1 MLAGIFVFL
10 GCFLSPY
17 VAANIL
23 RKRETVMTSTRWGIL
38 GAANF
43 ARNHMGP
50 AIHAAKG
57 AELAALATSSP
68 TKAADFRAFAPQLKI
83 HDSYDAL
90 LADPDID
97 AVYIPLPNH
106 LHVEWTL
113 KALAAG
119 KHVLCEKPM
128 TLKAVEFDQLIAAR
142 DQAGKLAAEAY
153 MIVHHPQF
161 IRARELVR
169 GGAIGKLVHVDAT
182 FSFFNDDA
190 ANIRNRPEAGGGGLR
205 DIGVYTFGAAR
216 FLTGQEPVSIPYAK
230 LRLDNE
236 VDVFAQVAAD
246 FPDFTYAATVSMRM
260 FPRQGITFHGEEG
273 VLTLTCPFNAN
284 VFDVAELTLE
294 TGGLSVTTE
303 RWPAEN
309 QYVTQVENF
318 CHSVQT
324 GAAYPCPLEFS
335 RGTQHMMDMVFEA
348 GGQPV

>member
-1 MLAGIFVFL
+1 MKPV
-10 GCFLSPY
+10 
-17 VAANIL
+17 
-23 RKRETVMTSTRWGIL
+23 RWGIL

-43 ARNHMGP
+43 AQKHMAP

-57 AELAALATSSP
+57 ADLVALATSSAD
-68 TKAADFRAFAPQLKI
+68 KAAGFQAFAPRLMV

-90 LADPDID
+90 LADPEID

-106 LHVEWTL
+106 LHVEWSL

-128 TLKAVEFDQLIAAR
+128 TLRANEFDQLIAAR
-142 DQAGKLAAEAY
+142 DQSGKLAAEAY

-161 IRARELVR
+161 HRARALVQ

-190 ANIRNRPEAGGGGLR
+190 SNIRNRPEAGGGGLR

-216 FLTGQEPVSIPYAK
+216 FVTGQEPDAIPYAK

-236 VDVFAQVAAD
+236 VDVFAQVAAE

-260 FPRQGITFHGEEG
+260 FPRQGITFHGEKG

-284 VFDVAELTLE
+284 VFDVSELRLE
-294 TGGLSVTTE
+294 NDDLTVVTE
-303 RWPAEN
+303 RWPAVN
-309 QYVTQVENF
+309 QYTLQVENF
-318 CHSVQT
+318 CNSVQT
-324 GAAYPCPLEFS
+324 GADYPCPLEFS
-335 RGTQHMMDMVFEA
+335 RGTQHMMDMVFA
-348 GGQPV
+348 ASGQPA